1 EELSRRFRLGIS
13 FESVEIVVV
22 KTIWSEYLKL
32 KWLREKSSLR
42 FCSSILFESVERK
55 VVTTVLCEIL
65 LHIGGEK
72 SSHDVFDWVSRWNQS
87 REWLSRRFGANIKV
101 ESVERGVVTTVL
113 YKIPHPIGRERSP
126 HDVFVR
132 VSCSNQMR
140 ERLSRRFRVSMI
152 VETVERSTL
161 TTVSLEYQV

>member
-1 EELSRRFRLGIS
+1 MRVLYSNRSRGRLSLQFYVRFFFI
-13 FESVEIVVV
+13 SVERRALTTFSIGYLVR
-22 KTIWSEYLKL
+22 ISRENGYLDGLERILKL
-32 KWLREKSSLR
+32 KRLREKSSRR

-72 SSHDVFDWVSRWNQS
+72 SSHDVFDWVSRSNQS

-113 YKIPHPIGRERSP
+113 YKIPHPIG
-126 HDVFVR
+126 
-132 VSCSNQMR
+132 
-140 ERLSRRFRVSMI
+140 
-152 VETVERSTL
+152 
-161 TTVSLEYQV
+161 